1 MISYDLVPRPTSL
14 APVLNSGWPIG
25 VTREFSEAIDLYDPL
40 MAQINLARP
49 ASTQEIANGALIL
62 AAPANFYNAG
72 HVLPIDGGWM
82 AGFAR
87 GY

>member
-1 MISYDLVPRPTSL
+1 MRYDLVPKPTPL
-14 APVLNSGWPIG
+14 APVPKSRWPNG
-25 VTREFSEAIDLYDPL
+25 VTREFSEAIDLYDRL
-40 MAQINLARP
+40 MTHINLPRP
-49 ASTQEIANGALIL
+49 ASTQEIANGALIV